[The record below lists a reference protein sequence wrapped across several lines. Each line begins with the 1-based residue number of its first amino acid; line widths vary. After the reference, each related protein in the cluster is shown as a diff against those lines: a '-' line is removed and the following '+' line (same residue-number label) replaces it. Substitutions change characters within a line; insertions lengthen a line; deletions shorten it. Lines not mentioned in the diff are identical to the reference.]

1 MADLAIVISPG
12 VKIQDKATGTVVQL
26 NVDWSTTSGLTSI
39 ATIEILVDDVFSLSA
54 TLLNKKI
61 RDLVQAHVTAN
72 FGLVFVVQDKTVI
85 FGAPNIV

>member
-1 MADLAIVISPG
+1 MADLAITVSPG
-12 VKIQDKATGTVVQL
+12 VKIQDKATGAVVQL

-39 ATIEILVDDVFSLSA
+39 ATIEILVSDVFSLSA

-61 RDLVQAHVTAN
+61 RDLVQAHVTEN
-72 FGLVFVVQDKTVI
+72 FGLAFVVQDKTVI

>member
-1 MADLAIVISPG
+1 MADLAITVSPG
-12 VKIQDKATGTVVQL
+12 VKIQDKATGAVVQL

-39 ATIEILVDDVFSLSA
+39 ATIEILVSDVFSLSS

-61 RDLVQAHVTAN
+61 RDLVQAHVTEN
-72 FGLVFVVQDKTVI
+72 FGLAFVVEDKTVI

>member
-1 MADLAIVISPG
+1 MADLAITVSPG
-12 VKIQDKATGTVVQL
+12 VKIQDKATGAVVQL

-39 ATIEILVDDVFSLSA
+39 ATIEILVSDVFSLSA

-61 RDLVQAHVTAN
+61 KDLVQAHVTEN
-72 FGLVFVVQDKTVI
+72 FGLAFVVQDKTVI